1 MNLTLQDCVIFGFT
15 VLQIDDILN
24 QNMKSMRSILLGLS
38 LMMGVNVSLAQD
50 TTVVQ
55 TLEFADITKRRGWY
69 VFPPD
74 TGNVRQVL
82 MYYTLKCDPQTT
94 QDGYDCGEWDYT
106 TLTNLYKY
114 DGVGTPI
121 FSINGQRP
129 DTVRYMNQAV
139 YDYYQSY
146 QYFPNYTSTSGET
159 SHIVGTGVLNS
170 NEPLNT
176 GFASSKAQYIYTAA
190 ELNAAGITGAGDIHK
205 LELDVAALGGQI
217 SDLTIKLKNSALLEL
232 TPTSYETTGLQEVYQ
247 LNSNLVSGV
256 NTFNFHTPFSW
267 DGTSNV
273 VLELSFTNAVGGA
286 IHSVVS
292 ELTTFNSGVVSN
304 ADNGY
309 LDFSASEYVEI
320 PNSIFAPID
329 SFITISFWCY
339 GDENMMPMNS
349 YAFEGR
355 DAAGNR
361 VVNAHLPWS
370 NSEVYWDAG
379 NSGGGSYDR
388 VNALANFSDFAGQ
401 WNHWAFVKDVST
413 GVLTAYLN
421 GVQFMTEP
429 GNFRTMAGI
438 ENFRIASQATG
449 TGRYEGFIDEFRIW
463 DAALTQTEIQDYMFR
478 SVDATHPQYSQLLA
492 AYDFDDLTGTSAND
506 YSLSAATGSLM
517 GLPSWRVHEGPD
529 MNFNMQQTS
538 VRPNT
543 TFIQGTYTM
552 TLDSVMV
559 LDSVARP
566 VESIVEQNTSIDML
580 QSGLTYTNID
590 TIYAW
595 EGNVWTY
602 TYDHN
607 GNAID
612 SVFHGFDVELVN
624 ELDEQLHQIQNY
636 VTPYGIGLDL
646 GPNGF
651 RWVYDVTDYLP
662 ILHDTLEFRAG
673 NQQELIDVKFLFI
686 EGTPPRDIVDF
697 QTIWTGNYQ
706 HANIANDV
714 SMPAVDV
721 DIDPLATRFSL
732 KTRATGHWF
741 GGFENCAEF
750 CPKLHNISIDGT
762 QEFEWL
768 VWKDCGSNPIVDQG
782 GTWIYDRAGWC
793 PGTFANT
800 YDYDITSM
808 VTPGTTA
815 SIDYGMEITPGGM
828 EGNYWVALQMVSYGD
843 INFVNDAAVT
853 DIIAPNNWEFHNR
866 LNPICSQ
873 PIIKIQNT
881 GSDTLTSLDIVYR
894 VSGGPDVN
902 YHWTGELSFLEE
914 DTVYLHPMGDWF
926 WFSGN
931 GMKDFEVEVSNPN
944 GVTDENPDN
953 NIYHSK
959 FEAPIELPNHFYF
972 WINANNAATEN
983 VYHLLDWEGDTLFTR
998 DNWTNGTTYRDT
1010 FLLDPG
1016 CYTMVLEDRD
1026 EDGLSFFANSDGTG
1040 YFRWRGVGAGSINTL
1055 ENNFGDKLIMHFTVG
1070 GVLSYDQELDAYVN
1084 VFPNP
1089 SNGIFNIEAEG
1100 FIDQINVEVL
1110 DYSGKLVH
1118 QENHSGIVGGKRFNL
1133 DLSAQAK
1140 GIYFVRLWDDRVQKV
1155 VRLVVE

>member
-1 MNLTLQDCVIFGFT
+1 
-15 VLQIDDILN
+15 
-24 QNMKSMRSILLGLS
+24 MKHTLLGLT
-38 LMMGVNVSLAQD
+38 LAFGLNVSLAQD

-55 TLEFADITKRRGWY
+55 TLDFNDITKRRGWY

-106 TLTNLYKY
+106 TLTNLYNY
-114 DGVGTPI
+114 DGVGTPVY
-121 FSINGQRP
+121 SMSGQTP

-146 QYFPNYTSTSGET
+146 QYFPNYSSTSGET
-159 SHIVGTGVLNS
+159 SHTVGAGTLDS
-170 NEPLNT
+170 PLPLNT
-176 GFASSKAQYIYTAA
+176 SLVSSKAQYIYTAA

-205 LELDVAALGGQI
+205 LELDVSTLGSQI
-217 SDLTIKLKNSALLEL
+217 GALTIKMKNSALTQL
-232 TPTSYETTGLQEVYQ
+232 TSTSYETTGMQEVYQ
-247 LNSNLVSGV
+247 INSTLSAGV
-256 NTFNFHTPFSW
+256 NTFNFHTPFNW

-273 VLELSFTNAVGGA
+273 VVELSFTNATSGGA
-286 IHSVVS
+286 VHTVVS
-292 ELTTFNSGVVSN
+292 ENTAFSAGVYTN
-304 ADNGY
+304 DNNGY
-309 LDFSASEYVEI
+309 LDFSTAEYVEI
-320 PNSIFAPID
+320 PSSVFAPID
-329 SFITISFWCY
+329 SFITISFWSY
-339 GDENMMPMNS
+339 GDENFMPMNS
-349 YAFEGR
+349 YGFEGR
-355 DAAGNR
+355 DANGNR
-361 VVNAHLPWS
+361 VVNTHLPWS
-370 NSEVYWDAG
+370 NGEVYWDAG
-379 NSGGGSYDR
+379 NSGGGGYDR
-388 VNALANFSDFAGQ
+388 VNAAANFSDFAGQ

-421 GVQFMTEP
+421 GNVFMTES
-429 GNFRTMAGI
+429 GNTRTMNGI
-438 ENFRIASQATG
+438 TNFRIAGHALNG
-449 TGRYEGFIDEFRIW
+449 GRYEGRMDEFRIW
-463 DAALTQTEIQDYMFR
+463 DAALTQTEIQNYMYR
-478 SVDATHPQYSQLLA
+478 SVDAGHPQYAKLLA
-492 AYDFDDLTGTSAND
+492 AYNFNDLSGSTASDYSTSAAD
-506 YSLSAATGSLM
+506 GTLM
-517 GLPSWRVHEGPD
+517 GLPSWNAHVGGDLYFD
-529 MNFNMQQTS
+529 MMPTTL
-538 VRPNT
+538 RPNV

-566 VESIVEQNTSIDML
+566 MVSIVEQSTSIDLL
-580 QSGLTYTNID
+580 QSGLQYTNVD

-595 EGNVWTY
+595 EGDVWTY
-602 TYDHN
+602 TFDHN
-607 GNAID
+607 GD
-612 SVFHGFDVELVN
+612 TVSSVFNAHDTELIN
-624 ELDEQLHQIQNY
+624 YLETYTHQLQNY

-646 GPNGF
+646 GPNGH

-721 DIDPLATRFSL
+721 DIDPAATQFSL

-750 CPKLHNISIDGT
+750 CPKLHNIAIDGT

-768 VWKDCGSNPIVDQG
+768 VWKDCGGNPIVDQG

-815 SIDYGMEITPGGM
+815 SIDYGMEVTPGGM
-828 EGNYWVALQMVSYGD
+828 EGNYHVALQMISYGD
-843 INFVNDAAVT
+843 INFTTDAAVT
-853 DIIAPNNWEFHNR
+853 DIIAPNNWEHHNR

-881 GSDTLTSLDIVYR
+881 GSDTLKSLDIVYR

-902 YHWTGELSFLEE
+902 YHWTGALSFLEE

-931 GMKDFEVEVSNPN
+931 GTKEFEVELSNPN

-959 FEAPIELPNHFYF
+959 FEAPVELPSHFYF
-972 WINANNAATEN
+972 WIQANNAASEN
-983 VYHLLDWEGDTLFTR
+983 VYHLIDWDGDTLFTR

-1010 FLLDPG
+1010 FLLADG

-1070 GVLSYDQELDAYVN
+1070 GVLSDDEEIDAYVN

-1089 SNGIFNIEAEG
+1089 SSGIFNIEAEG
-1100 FIDQINVEVL
+1100 FIDKMNVEVL
-1110 DYSGKLVH
+1110 DYSGKIVH
-1118 QENHSGIVGGKRFNL
+1118 RENHSAIVGGKRFNL
-1133 DLSAQAK
+1133 DLSSQAK
-1140 GIYFVRLWDDRVQKV
+1140 GIYFVRLWDDRVQKIV
-1155 VRLVVE
+1155 KLVLE